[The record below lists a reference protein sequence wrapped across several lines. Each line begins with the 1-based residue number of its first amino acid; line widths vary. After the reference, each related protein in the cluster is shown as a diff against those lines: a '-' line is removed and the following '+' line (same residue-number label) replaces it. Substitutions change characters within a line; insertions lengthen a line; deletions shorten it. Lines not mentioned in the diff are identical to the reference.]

1 MNLFKNIHKI
11 FIDLRFLICTFFL
24 KKNPDEN
31 GHANNEANK
40 RQILERRAQ
49 ERKRF
54 MYFLA
59 ICVAISTVAQ
69 IISLIYLEGTLLPY
83 IVIIFN
89 LLIFSLCC
97 ANAFIT

>member
-1 MNLFKNIHKI
+1 MFKYVS
-11 FIDLRFLICTFFL
+11 FLIRTF
-24 KKNPDEN
+24 KKYPDEN

-49 ERKRF
+49 KRKRC

-59 ICVAISTVAQ
+59 ICIAISAVAQ
-69 IISLIYLEGTLLPY
+69 IISLIFFEETLMPY

>member
-1 MNLFKNIHKI
+1 MNFFKNIHKI
-11 FIDLRFLICTFFL
+11 FIDLRFLNCTFFYI
-24 KKNPDEN
+24 KNPDEN

-49 ERKRF
+49 KRKRF